1 MSSAF
6 LHWLRL
12 ATLGLAGL
20 VLAAGFALACT
31 FVYLAPSLPTA
42 QTMHS
47 KELAVPL
54 RVYTISGEVI
64 AQIGEE
70 LRVPVSYQDVPDLVR
85 HAVLAAEDDRF
96 FEHGGLDWMGVL
108 RALVRNVLTADA
120 GQGGSTISQQ
130 AARNMFLSLDKNLRR
145 KLSEVFV
152 TYRMERDFTKEQIL
166 AVYLNVARFGH
177 RSAGI
182 AAAAQRYYNKH
193 LDELTVSQAATLV
206 GLLPAPSNYNP
217 ITNPRLATVRRNYVL
232 GRMTRLGYIDAAT
245 EAAARKESVA
255 TPGYA
260 PKIDVEAP
268 YVTEM
273 VRQEFIRRFGRSA
286 LNAGYKVFTTIDGR
300 EQTAGNLGV
309 RLELLRYDRRHGY
322 RGSLGKVQLPD
333 RPSDGELEILLK
345 EFESINLLH
354 PAVVTLVR
362 ESSADVYIRGIGKA
376 GINWDG
382 LKWARPVNNEFSA
395 GAADVVTAGD
405 VIFVVTDR
413 RGVAELAQLP
423 RAQGALIA
431 LNPDDG
437 AVVSLVGGFDY
448 FSSKFNRVTQAQR
461 QPGSGFKPFLYSAA
475 LENGFTAATGIPD
488 LPVVET
494 CNDEDC
500 WRPEN
505 SGGGYGG
512 LMRLREA
519 LVQSRN
525 LVARRILRH
534 IGLDAA
540 IEHAGKFGLRKESM
554 PRSETLALG
563 TLAATPLEMATAYA
577 VFANGGFKVEP
588 YYISRIEDYS
598 GKVVFEA
605 RPKIACGSC
614 EPTETPRTRFHD
626 VAAPPLLRE
635 LAREQG
641 GPGYLSAD
649 RLAPRVISTQNA
661 WLMSDIL
668 HDVTVR
674 GTAQRSRA
682 LGRDDLA
689 GKTGTTD
696 DYVDNWFNGFN
707 RNLVAAVW
715 VGIDDRKSLGAGEE
729 GSRTALPVWMHFM
742 GEALR
747 ALPHNRLERPDGLVD
762 LRVSPTTGLLA
773 DQTDPAAV
781 FETFMVERLPQSAG
795 GEDALIF

>member
-1 MSSAF
+1 MSSV
-6 LHWLRL
+6 LLRWLSL
-12 ATLGLAGL
+12 AALALAGL
-20 VLAAGFALACT
+20 LLAGCMALACT
-31 FVYLAPSLPTA
+31 YVYLAPSLPTA

-70 LRVPVSYQDVPDLVR
+70 LRVPVIYQDVPDLVR

-96 FEHGGLDWMGVL
+96 FEHGGLDWMGVF
-108 RALVRNVLTADA
+108 RAVVKNVITADA

-130 AARNMFLSLDKNLRR
+130 AARNMFLSRDKTLRR
-145 KLSEVFV
+145 KLAEVFV

-166 AVYLNVARFGH
+166 AVYLNVANFGH

-232 GRMTRLGYIDAAT
+232 GRMTKLGYIDAAT

-255 TPGYA
+255 TSGHA
-260 PKIDVEAP
+260 PKVDVEAP

-273 VRQEFIRRFGRSA
+273 VRLEFVRRFGRAA

-300 EQTAGNLGV
+300 AQAAGNLGL

-322 RGSLGKVQLPD
+322 RGRVGRIQLPEN
-333 RPSDGELEILLK
+333 PGDGELETFLEEFDSISLLQ
-345 EFESINLLH
+345 
-354 PAVVTLVR
+354 PAVVTRVR
-362 ESSADVYIRGIGKA
+362 ETSADVYIRGLGKA
-376 GINWDG
+376 EIKWDG

-395 GAADVVTAGD
+395 RAADVVATGD

-413 RGVAELAQLP
+413 RGSAELAQLP

-437 AVVSLVGGFDY
+437 AVVSLVGGFDF
-448 FSSKFNRVTQAQR
+448 FSSRFNRVTQAQR

-494 CNDEDC
+494 CRDEDC
-500 WRPEN
+500 WRPKN

-512 LMRLREA
+512 VMRLREA

-525 LVARRILRH
+525 LVARRVLRH
-534 IGLDAA
+534 IGVEAT
-540 IEHAGKFGLRKESM
+540 IEHAGRFGLRKDSM

-563 TLAATPLEMATAYA
+563 TLAASPWEMAAAYA
-577 VFANGGFKVEP
+577 VFANGGFRVEP
-588 YYISRIEDYS
+588 YFISRIEDQS

-605 RPKIACGSC
+605 KPKIACAPC

-626 VAAPPLLRE
+626 LDAPAALRV

-641 GPGYLSAD
+641 GPGYLPAD
-649 RLAPRVISTQNA
+649 RLAPRVISPQNA

-674 GTAQRSRA
+674 GTAQRSSA

-707 RNLVAAVW
+707 RQLVASVW
-715 VGIDDRKSLGAGEE
+715 VGIDDRQSLGAGEE

-747 ALPHNRLERPDGLVD
+747 GSPHSRLERPDGLVD
-762 LRVSPTTGLLA
+762 LRVSPATGYLA
-773 DQTDPAAV
+773 DQADPNAV
-781 FETFMVERLPQSAG
+781 YETFMVEHPPQTDTG
-795 GEDALIF
+795 VETIF